1 VRRDRKPFVMD
12 EKLTALRRQIGE
24 VAWSDRVAR
33 AKERE
38 TLVLNFQ
45 AGVANG
51 LTPSQAFREI
61 GTDVTL
67 STIRSWAQRH
77 AAHGLGGLI
86 DRTGV
91 LTTLGFQ
98 DPLPSPVRK
107 HVKTREA
114 LSFVKW
120 VGSKQG
126 VLTELLRRRPPGFT
140 RYFEPM
146 VGSGVLFLGLKPR
159 AAVLGDANPEL
170 MLCYEVIRDQVDAL
184 LQVLREHRNTA
195 EHYHAVRAQAP
206 EVLSQIERA
215 ARFIFLN
222 KTCFNGL
229 YRVNRRGRFNV
240 PYGRNLWANF
250 TDEGVLRRVSQCL
263 KGAELRGGDFADI
276 CADAAEGDFVYFD
289 PPYITRRAA
298 RIIRYQPGSFYE
310 ADHRRLARY
319 VRELDMRGC
328 FVMVSNSEHPLVLKL
343 YQGFRIDSLDV
354 RRKVNAD
361 ATARGGWREL
371 LIRNF
376 DPRGNLL
383 TRRRMRTPQLSLPW
397 S

>member
-1 VRRDRKPFVMD
+1 MLCSRCCASTATLPSTTTQFEPKRPRPFPRSSVRHASSSSTRRA
-12 EKLTALRRQIGE
+12 LTA
-24 VAWSDRVAR
+24 
-33 AKERE
+33 
-38 TLVLNFQ
+38 
-45 AGVANG
+45 
-51 LTPSQAFREI
+51 
-61 GTDVTL
+61 
-67 STIRSWAQRH
+67 STAS
-77 AAHGLGGLI
+77 
-86 DRTGV
+86 
-91 LTTLGFQ
+91 
-98 DPLPSPVRK
+98 
-107 HVKTREA
+107 
-114 LSFVKW
+114 
-120 VGSKQG
+120 
-126 VLTELLRRRPPGFT
+126 
-140 RYFEPM
+140 
-146 VGSGVLFLGLKPR
+146 
-159 AAVLGDANPEL
+159 
-170 MLCYEVIRDQVDAL
+170 
-184 LQVLREHRNTA
+184 
-195 EHYHAVRAQAP
+195 
-206 EVLSQIERA
+206 
-215 ARFIFLN
+215 
-222 KTCFNGL
+222 
-229 YRVNRRGRFNV
+229 
-240 PYGRNLWANF
+240 

-376 DPRGNLL
+376 DQRGNLL
-383 TRRRMRTPQLSLPW
+383 TRRRMRTPQLCLPW

>member
-1 VRRDRKPFVMD
+1 MGMTLLSSYRFLSLRVALRALMIRCLPCCTNGKHHDQRVTSRSPSEFKLEEQTPVRRDRKPFVMD

-51 LTPSQAFREI
+51 LTPSQAFREL

-126 VLTELLRRRPPGFT
+126 VLTELLRRRPP
-140 RYFEPM
+140 
-146 VGSGVLFLGLKPR
+146 
-159 AAVLGDANPEL
+159 
-170 MLCYEVIRDQVDAL
+170 
-184 LQVLREHRNTA
+184 
-195 EHYHAVRAQAP
+195 
-206 EVLSQIERA
+206 
-215 ARFIFLN
+215 
-222 KTCFNGL
+222 
-229 YRVNRRGRFNV
+229 
-240 PYGRNLWANF
+240 NF

-289 PPYITRRAA
+289 PPYITRRA
-298 RIIRYQPGSFYE
+298 
-310 ADHRRLARY
+310 
-319 VRELDMRGC
+319 
-328 FVMVSNSEHPLVLKL
+328 
-343 YQGFRIDSLDV
+343 
-354 RRKVNAD
+354 
-361 ATARGGWREL
+361 
-371 LIRNF
+371 
-376 DPRGNLL
+376 
-383 TRRRMRTPQLSLPW
+383 
-397 S
+397 